1 MRGIVFDGNDL
12 VLTDSLEVRDP
23 GPGEVLV
30 RMLASGICHS
40 DLNVV
45 DGASPRP
52 APIVL
57 GHEGACEVV
66 AFGPGVTSANGLQP
80 GDRAVIATITPCR
93 ACRACAAGRLS
104 DCPAAFG
111 TGERPF
117 TYAGVPTGRY
127 ANSSTWAEHVVVRA
141 EQLHGIGELSPA
153 AASLLG
159 CAVSTGYGN
168 VVNVAKVQPGDTV
181 AVIGI
186 GGIGANV
193 LQAARLAQASR
204 IVAVDIHE
212 SRRAVAEHFGATDV
226 VIAGPGDDLV
236 AAVRDLT
243 GGGVDHAFECAGV
256 LPTVEA
262 AIAMTAPGGATLLI
276 GMPPR
281 GTRVSVELDPLFRG
295 RRIIGSLNGACD
307 PAHDFPDM
315 IRFAQTGA
323 LDLDALVTEV
333 HPLAA
338 YRDAVAAT
346 RSGRVIRSVLDFT
359 VS

>member
-45 DGASPRP
+45 DGNSPRP

-80 GDRAVIATITPCR
+80 GDRSVIATITPCR

-104 DCPAAFG
+104 DCPSAFG

-117 TYAGVPTGRY
+117 SYAGVPTGRY

-141 EQLHGIGELSPA
+141 EQLHGIGDLSPT

-168 VVNVAKVQPGDTV
+168 VVNVAAVQP
-181 AVIGI
+181 
-186 GGIGANV
+186 
-193 LQAARLAQASR
+193 
-204 IVAVDIHE
+204 AVDE
-212 SRRAVAEHFGATDV
+212 RLGGLVGLLEVALEH
-226 VIAGPGDDLV
+226 V
-236 AAVRDLT
+236 AAAGEHLAVVAQPLQQDALHT
-243 GGGVDHAFECAGV
+243 AHTIHAYTTISGR
-256 LPTVEA
+256 EA
-262 AIAMTAPGGATLLI
+262 A
-276 GMPPR
+276 
-281 GTRVSVELDPLFRG
+281 
-295 RRIIGSLNGACD
+295 C
-307 PAHDFPDM
+307 
-315 IRFAQTGA
+315 
-323 LDLDALVTEV
+323 
-333 HPLAA
+333 
-338 YRDAVAAT
+338 
-346 RSGRVIRSVLDFT
+346 
-359 VS
+359 

>member
-1 MRGIVFDGNDL
+1 MRGIVFDGSDL
-12 VLTDSLEVRDP
+12 VLTDTLEVREP

-30 RMLASGICHS
+30 RMVASGICHS

-57 GHEGACEVV
+57 GHEGACEIVT
-66 AFGPGVTSANGLQP
+66 FGPGVRAADANGVGL
-80 GDRAVIATITPCR
+80 GERAVIATITPCR
-93 ACRACAAGRLS
+93 ACRACAAGRLA
-104 DCPAAFG
+104 DCALAFG
-111 TGERPF
+111 TDERPF
-117 TYAGVPTGRY
+117 TYAGQPAARY
-127 ANSSTWAEHVVVRA
+127 ANSSTWAEYTVVRA
-141 EQLHGIGELSPA
+141 EQLHAIGDLSPLA
-153 AASLLG
+153 TSLLG

-168 VVNVAKVQPGDTV
+168 VVNVARVQPGDTV

-193 LQAARLAQASR
+193 LQTAQVAGASR

-212 SRRAVAEHFGATDV
+212 SRRALAERFGATDV
-226 VIAGPGDDLV
+226 VIAGPDDDIV

-256 LPTVEA
+256 VPTVEA
-262 AIAMTAPGGATLLI
+262 AIAMTAPGGASLLI

-281 GTRVSVELDPLFRG
+281 GTRVAIDLDPLFRG

-307 PAHDFPDM
+307 PTRDFPEM
-315 IRFAQTGA
+315 IRLARTGA
-323 LDLDALVTEV
+323 LDIDALVTEV
-333 HPLAA
+333 HPLEA
-338 YRDAVAAT
+338 YRDAIAAT
-346 RSGRVIRSVLDFT
+346 RSGRVIRTVLTF
-359 VS
+359 